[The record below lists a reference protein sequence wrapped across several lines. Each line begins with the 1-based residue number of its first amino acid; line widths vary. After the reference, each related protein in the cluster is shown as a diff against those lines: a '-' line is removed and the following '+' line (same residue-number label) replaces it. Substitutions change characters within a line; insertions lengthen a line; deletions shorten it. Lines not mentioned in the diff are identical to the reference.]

1 MYSNHP
7 PLASAWWP
15 STAQNRIL
23 RTVLLAVAGSLLLTF
38 SAKFKVPY
46 WPVPVTMQ
54 TFVVLSLG
62 MIYGWRHA
70 AAAVLLYLGE
80 GAVGFPVF
88 AGGGGMTPAIN
99 HPQR

>member
-70 AAAVLLYLGE
+70 AAASKHRKPDSTLSQIQQH
-80 GAVGFPVF
+80 
-88 AGGGGMTPAIN
+88 GGGSMTPAIN